1 MNFSHMAQNTGCR
14 NACRSFKV
22 MTIIPQNSTVGTNLC
37 PLTGKT
43 FSTFPPLLMISSSSA
58 STHSETSRMRLPQGV
73 IGCVNWPD
81 LPWYFVIL
89 SLFKNHSCILA
100 SCLQISGINL
110 TCWSW
115 HLSSKILV
123 NLEELKVHLGELV
136 QLQNLEN
143 MGACTAP
150 VDFQRFPA
158 WTFHSMTLL
167 SCSLSFPWVP
177 HLPWEWKRKLGII
190 TPW

>member
-1 MNFSHMAQNTGCR
+1 M
-14 NACRSFKV
+14 
-22 MTIIPQNSTVGTNLC
+22 PQNFTVGTNLC

-81 LPWYFVIL
+81 LPWYFVIS

-110 TCWSW
+110 TGWSW
-115 HLSSKILV
+115 HLSSQILV
-123 NLEELKVHLGELV
+123 NLEELKVHLGELWITKIWE
-136 QLQNLEN
+136 L
-143 MGACTAP
+143 AP
-150 VDFQRFPA
+150 HLLIFKDFQRELFIPRHCWA
-158 WTFHSMTLL
+158 VLGLSLEFLIYLGSGKESVGLSLHDNHSDNH
-167 SCSLSFPWVP
+167 S
-177 HLPWEWKRKLGII
+177 RKLGII
-190 TPW
+190 T